1 MMTRLTQSN
10 RPAAKTQLLQAEIG
24 QIFHWAA
31 DRAAAAHDDPAATL
45 EWAEYASKLAWR
57 ADPGFFFDAGLEST
71 LSAIPLAHS
80 AQKWIAREVAH
91 LPPRGAGKCMIHVLT
106 AAYASGGHTRIV
118 ARWMEN
124 CALWRPQE
132 RHVVVVTSQG
142 TEPVPEWLRTAARQ
156 GGGALIVLNRRYS
169 FLQRAMALRQLADS
183 WADDVVLHVHPDDS
197 ASVSTLAQ
205 PRRWKAYFL
214 NHADHV
220 FSLGTHLCD
229 VVLDLRWSGASA
241 SLTERSSRPVKKMLP
256 IPMEALKAGDR
267 GKRRAES
274 RRILGLRD
282 DIIVAITVGP
292 EPKYN
297 PSMGWDFC
305 TAAAAILKSAPA
317 LHLFAIGIPNQG
329 KWRKL
334 HHDTIGRFHAMGLIQ
349 NPKVLRDWYSAA
361 NLYFEGFPFTSVT
374 AMLEA
379 GLHGLPMQRFTNR
392 VAPLLSGDDVSYEDL
407 CPAAAT
413 QEEYVAH
420 AIALAS
426 QSPGTWQGLGYAIT
440 SRIENDHCGESWSKN
455 WLAAI
460 ESPASVTLTDD
471 RLSCHAPLDRG
482 LQHAAILEWQLG
494 NTGIAPSLNVL
505 KSSSHLGVKRKVA
518 IIGKHLGQP
527 APLIERTSR
536 RHLTT
541 LARPVI
547 LAFTPKAVAG
557 FLKSRQSRAS
567 FEVPPPD
574 NEV

>member
-1 MMTRLTQSN
+1 MTRLNQPT
-10 RPAAKTQLLQAEIG
+10 RPSAKTQLLQAEIG

-31 DRAAAAHDDPAATL
+31 ARAAAAHDDPAATL

-71 LSAIPLAHS
+71 LSAIPV
-80 AQKWIAREVAH
+80 AQRARKWSAREVSL
-91 LPPRGAGKCMIHVLT
+91 LPRRGAGKCVIHVLT
-106 AAYASGGHTRIV
+106 AAYASGGHTRVV
-118 ARWMEN
+118 ARWIEN
-124 CALWRPQE
+124 CTLWRPQE
-132 RHVVVVTSQG
+132 RHVVVGTSQG
-142 TEPVPEWLRTAARQ
+142 MEPVPDWLRTAARQ
-156 GGGALIVLNRRYS
+156 GGGALIVLDPRYS
-169 FLQRAMALRQLADS
+169 IMQRAMALRQLADA
-183 WADDVVLHVHPDDS
+183 WADDVVLHIHPDDS
-197 ASVSTLAQ
+197 ASVSALAQ

-229 VVLDLRWSGASA
+229 VMLDLRWSGASA
-241 SLTERSSRPVKKMLP
+241 SLTERSSLPVNQMLP
-256 IPMEALKAGDR
+256 IPMEALKMGDR

-274 RRILGLRD
+274 RRALGLHD
-282 DIIVAITVGP
+282 DVIVAITVGP
-292 EPKYN
+292 EPKYK

-305 TAAAAILKSAPA
+305 AAAAAILKSAPR

-329 KWRKL
+329 KWHKL
-334 HHDTIGRFHAMGLIQ
+334 HRDTNGRFHAMGLIQ

-413 QEEYVAH
+413 QEEYISH

-426 QSPGTWQGLGYAIT
+426 QSPGTWEGLGHAIT
-440 SRIENDHCGESWSKN
+440 RSIENDHCGESWSKN

-460 ESPASVTLTDD
+460 ESPASDAIADD
-471 RLSCHAPLDRG
+471 RLSQHAPADRG
-482 LQHAAILEWQLG
+482 LQHAAILEWQLE

-505 KSSSHLGVKRKVA
+505 KSSSHLSLKRKFA
-518 IIGKHLGQP
+518 IIRKLLAQP
-527 APLIERTSR
+527 APLIERSSR

-567 FEVPPPD
+567 SEVRFPD
-574 NEV
+574 NKL